1 MNKSLI
7 KILFITVSFLAVS
20 SCSSVYDK
28 HVQWQVV
35 KPEAFPIIRGIGYAP
50 ISLQK
55 SKHKT
60 QRMLMAI
67 KASKIAAYVEL
78 AEQVYGQQ
86 INSKTTMA
94 DMLISNQQLTASVQG
109 LIRGAKVVKS
119 YPVGDTYATELQL
132 DFKEVYEIYQAN
144 LNRKEIK
151 ECKIFLILMCCNF
164 SAVTY
169 LDYSRVEVC
178 STFMYKVPCK
188 IFAQGLIFQQRR

>member
-1 MNKSLI
+1 MNNALI
-7 KILFITVSFLAVS
+7 KILFVTVCFLTIS

-28 HVQWQVV
+28 HVQWQTV
-35 KPEAFPIIRGIGYAP
+35 KPEAFPIIYGIGYAP

-55 SKHKT
+55 SEHET

-94 DMLISNQQLTASVQG
+94 DMLINNQRLAASVQG

-132 DFKEVYEIYQAN
+132 DFKDVYDISQASSN
-144 LNRKEIK
+144 HKEIK
-151 ECKIFLILMCCNF
+151 EVKYF
-164 SAVTY
+164 
-169 LDYSRVEVC
+169 
-178 STFMYKVPCK
+178 
-188 IFAQGLIFQQRR
+188 